1 MANANLLFPF
11 ILQYEG
17 GWSDHSADKGG
28 QTNMGITLK
37 TWKSCGYDKDGDGDI
52 DADDLRM
59 LNKDDVFRVFKKYY
73 WDRWKGDEIKSQDLA
88 NILIDWL
95 WLSGSPG
102 IKIPQQL
109 LGVKADGIV
118 GPKTIFALNNMPVP
132 EFFYEIKE
140 ARLQFI
146 ENIIWKNPSQS
157 VFRGGWINRLNSIKI
172 GM

>member
-1 MANANLLFPF
+1 
-11 ILQYEG
+11 
-17 GWSDHSADKGG
+17 
-28 QTNMGITLK
+28 MGITLK

-52 DADDLRM
+52 DADDLRI
-59 LNKDDVFRVFKKYY
+59 LNQADVFQIFKKYY

-95 WLSGSPG
+95 WLSGTPG
-102 IKIPQQL
+102 IKIPQRL
-109 LGVKADGIV
+109 LGVSADGIV

-146 ENIIWKNPSQS
+146 EDIIRMNPSQS
-157 VFRGGWINRLNSIKI
+157 VFRAGWINRLNSINI